1 MTATEKLQLNLTK
14 NDLPEDVRL
23 DMITLL
29 QGALA
34 DALDLRMQSKQAHW
48 NVKGPSFI
56 ALHELFDTAS
66 DEAATY
72 SDDLAERLVQLGGVA
87 DGTAQTV
94 ARTTTL
100 PKYSTEIRSG
110 KEHVDA
116 YAAAL
121 STFGKRV
128 RQSIDKADAAGDK
141 DTADLFTGISRGVD
155 KMLWFVEAHN
165 Q

>member
-14 NDLPEDVRL
+14 NDLPENTRVEV
-23 DMITLL
+23 IALL
-29 QGALA
+29 QEALVG
-34 DALDLRMQSKQAHW
+34 ALDLRMQSKQAHW

-66 DEAATY
+66 DEAAEY
-72 SDDLAERLVQLGGVA
+72 SDDIAERIVQLGGVA

-94 ARTTTL
+94 ARDTPL
-100 PKYSTEIRSG
+100 PTYSTEIRSG

-116 YAAAL
+116 YASALAA
-121 STFGKRV
+121 FGKKV
-128 RQSIDKADAAGDK
+128 RAAIDASDKAGDA

>member
-14 NDLPEDVRL
+14 NDLPESTRGDV
-23 DMITLL
+23 IALL
-29 QGALA
+29 QEALA
-34 DALDLRMQSKQAHW
+34 GALDLRMQSKQAHW

-56 ALHELFDTAS
+56 ALHELFDTAA

-72 SDDLAERLVQLGGVA
+72 SDDLAERIVQLGGVA
-87 DGTAQTV
+87 DGTVQTV
-94 ARTTTL
+94 AKTTKL
-100 PKYSTEIRSG
+100 PAYSTEIRSG

-116 YAAAL
+116 YSTALAA
-121 STFGKRV
+121 FGKKIRAA
-128 RQSIDKADAAGDK
+128 IDTADKAGDMN
-141 DTADLFTGISRGVD
+141 TADLFTEISRGVD

>member
-14 NDLPEDVRL
+14 NDLPENVRSE
-23 DMITLL
+23 MIALL
-29 QGALA
+29 QQALA
-34 DALDLRMQSKQAHW
+34 ASMDLRMQSKQAHW

-56 ALHELFDTAS
+56 ALHQLFDTAA
-66 DEAATY
+66 DEADVY

-87 DGTAQTV
+87 DGTRGTIAATSK
-94 ARTTTL
+94 L
-100 PKYSTEIRSG
+100 PAYSTEIRSG

-116 YAAAL
+116 YSTAL
-121 STFGKRV
+121 ATFGKMV
-128 RQSIDKADAAGDK
+128 RAAIDTSEKAGDA

>member
-14 NDLPEDVRL
+14 NDLPENIRL
-23 DMITLL
+23 EMIALL
-29 QGALA
+29 QQSLVAA
-34 DALDLRMQSKQAHW
+34 IDLRMQAKQAHW

-56 ALHELFDTAS
+56 ALHQLFDQAS
-66 DEAATY
+66 DEAAVY

-87 DGTAQTV
+87 DGTAETI
-94 ARTTTL
+94 ASTTL
-100 PKYSTEIRSG
+100 LPRYSTEIRSG

-121 STFGKRV
+121 ATFGKKAREA
-128 RQSIDKADAAGDK
+128 IDAADKAGDK

>member
-1 MTATEKLQLNLTK
+1 MTATERLQLNLTK
-14 NDLPEDVRL
+14 NDLPENTRAE
-23 DMITLL
+23 MIALL
-29 QGALA
+29 QKALVG
-34 DALDLRMQSKQAHW
+34 ALDLRMQSKQAHW

-56 ALHELFDTAS
+56 ALHELFDTAAA
-66 DEAATY
+66 EADVY
-72 SDDLAERLVQLGGVA
+72 SDDLAERIVQLGGVA

-94 ARTTTL
+94 AKTTKL
-100 PKYSTEIRSG
+100 PIYSTEIRSG

-116 YAAAL
+116 YSSALAA
-121 STFGKRV
+121 FGKMV
-128 RQSIDKADAAGDK
+128 RNAIDASDKAGDA

>member
-14 NDLPEDVRL
+14 NDLPENTRL
-23 DMITLL
+23 EVISVL
-29 QGALA
+29 QQALVSA
-34 DALDLRMQSKQAHW
+34 IDLRMQAKQAHW

-56 ALHELFDTAS
+56 ALHQLFDQAA
-66 DEAATY
+66 DEAVVY
-72 SDDLAERLVQLGGVA
+72 SDDLAERIVQLGGVA
-87 DGTAQTV
+87 DGTAQNV
-94 ARTTTL
+94 ASSTAL
-100 PKYSTEIRSG
+100 SPYSTEIRSG

-116 YAAAL
+116 YSAAL
-121 STFGKRV
+121 ATFGKKV
-128 RQSIDKADAAGDK
+128 RAAIDSADKAGDM